1 MAQNRLHLLGA
12 WSAHGREE
20 DAVSLFA
27 GLENEYRG
35 RAELLYARGC
45 DFDGEDRSGFR
56 EAVAAAAGGEGRR
69 GEERRASQGAAQE
82 EKSLFHGYRFEV
94 KPIRR

>member
-1 MAQNRLHLLGA
+1 MMLL
-12 WSAHGREE
+12 
-20 DAVSLFA
+20 A

-56 EAVAAAAGGEGRR
+56 EAVAAAA
-69 GEERRASQGAAQE
+69 APLLMSKAPQLCLKKQI
-82 EKSLFHGYRFEV
+82 V
-94 KPIRR
+94 TP